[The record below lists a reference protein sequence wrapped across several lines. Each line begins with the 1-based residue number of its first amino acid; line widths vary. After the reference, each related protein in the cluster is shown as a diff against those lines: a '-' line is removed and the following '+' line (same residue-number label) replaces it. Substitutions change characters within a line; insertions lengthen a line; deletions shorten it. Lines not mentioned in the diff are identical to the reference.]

1 MLILRR
7 TTVSLLVGLAVVA
20 SGPLFVVPVLADEPG
35 EDLPSIPSSE
45 PALTPSPSLS
55 PTPPTP
61 SASPTVDPSP
71 TPVSTPTMGPSPS
84 STASPSVPG
93 DEPARVRVHPDN
105 GSSGQRPIPQVGQT
119 VPVAAVDDE
128 FRPTPVTV
136 TVGTTVVWTNDG
148 QNPHTVTAND
158 RAFDSGTLEP
168 GQTYSVTF
176 DQVGQVPYYCQIHG
190 EPGSGMTGLVI
201 VQAAPE
207 EEEGVSPSPGS
218 GGLPATGVDPIPLA
232 IAALLLA
239 TLGLAALR
247 ASRRA
252 TDEGGDGLH
261 PGTRQ

>member
-7 TTVSLLVGLAVVA
+7 ATVSLLVGLAIVA
-20 SGPLFVVPVLADEPG
+20 SGSLFVVPVLADEPG
-35 EDLPSIPSSE
+35 QELPPIPSSE
-45 PALTPSPSLS
+45 PSLTPSPSTSPSPSSAPSLS
-55 PTPPTP
+55 PT
-61 SASPTVDPSP
+61 VEPSP
-71 TPVSTPTMGPSPS
+71 TPSSTPTTGVSPS
-84 STASPSVPG
+84 STSSPSVPG
-93 DEPARVRVHPDN
+93 DGPSKVRVLPGD
-105 GSSGQRPIPQVGQT
+105 GSSGQRPIPQAGGT

-136 TVGTTVVWTNDG
+136 TVGTTVVWTNGG

-158 RAFDSGTLEP
+158 RAFDSGTFES
-168 GQTYSVTF
+168 GQTFSVTF

-190 EPGSGMTGLVI
+190 QPGSGMTGVVI

-232 IAALLLA
+232 IAALVLA

-252 TDEGGDGLH
+252 THEGGDGLH
-261 PGTRQ
+261 AGTR